1 VAKKLVLVV
10 VDGMTPAAF
19 ERAIAGG
26 RAPAMAFLAAEGE
39 YRQATSV
46 FPSLTPVCLTS
57 IATGRARRPPHP
69 SLVWW
74 NREERRIVE
83 YGSSLSALR
92 AAGLSQSLVDTIFN
106 MNARHLSRDAVTVY
120 EALEDAGLVAAA
132 VNITCYR
139 GRHRYLPTVPGLNRA
154 AFGPRRFFFYGLFES
169 DRTGAPFAVRSRRA
183 GSVDAYAAAVGRWLV
198 TRDGFDFLAFYL
210 SGYDFASHAGGP
222 DGAEADLALEQA
234 DAAIGALLDAAG
246 GPDEF
251 LERYAVVLLSDHGQT
266 RVERASRLEEP
277 LADVA
282 DEIVVA
288 ASNRAGQVYLRPNA
302 RVDAGDL
309 AQRLDG
315 FAAVDVTLR
324 REGDRVVARK
334 DGEDAPVE
342 KLDYP
347 ATALARRSRTQRG
360 RIAGITAEGWEL
372 ADLGGRHHAGGRRLA
387 RRGRL
392 ARPARDRRP
401 RGGAA
406 ADHGRRS
413 CRARA
418 LRRCVA
424 GRDGGAR
431 RCSLTSGPG
440 WSTSSSTGA
449 GSPTSACSQRWDACR
464 ELFVPP
470 ACARPPTRCRAP
482 DRGRADDL
490 PAVHGRAHL

>member
-1 VAKKLVLVV
+1 MAKKLVLVV

-19 ERAIAGG
+19 ERAIAEG

-57 IATGRARRPPHP
+57 IATGAGPGVHHIP

-106 MNARHLSRDAVTVY
+106 MNARHLSRDAVTIY

-234 DAAIGALLDAAG
+234 DAAIGTLLDAAG

-251 LERYAVVLLSDHGQT
+251 LERYALVLLSDHGQT

-282 DEIVVA
+282 NEIVVA
-288 ASNRAGQVYLRPNA
+288 ASNRAGQVYLRPDA
-302 RVDAGDL
+302 RVDAGEL
-309 AQRLDG
+309 ARRLDG

-334 DGEDAPVE
+334 EGEDAPVE
-342 KLDYP
+342 KLDHP
-347 ATALARRSRTQRG
+347 DAAWRARSALADPN
-360 RIAGITAEGWEL
+360 AGELLVSAAEGWEL
-372 ADLGGRHHAGGRRLA
+372 ADLGGRHHAGG
-387 RRGRL
+387 GS
-392 ARPARDRRP
+392 
-401 RGGAA
+401 
-406 ADHGRRS
+406 HGS
-413 CRARA
+413 
-418 LRRCVA
+418 LVA
-424 GRDGGAR
+424 GDSLVPLVTVGLAAEPR
-431 RCSLTSGPG
+431 RITDV
-440 WSTSSSTGA
+440 A
-449 GSPTSACSQRWDACR
+449 
-464 ELFVPP
+464 
-470 ACARPPTRCRAP
+470 
-482 DRGRADDL
+482 
-490 PAVHGRAHL
+490 PAVLEHFGVAVPEAMEAPAGVR

>member
-1 VAKKLVLVV
+1 MAKKLVLVV

-19 ERAIAGG
+19 ERAIAEG

-57 IATGRARRPPHP
+57 IATGAGPGVHHIP

-106 MNARHLSRDAVTVY
+106 MNARHLSRDAVTIY

-234 DAAIGALLDAAG
+234 DAAIGTLLDAAG

-251 LERYAVVLLSDHGQT
+251 LERYALVLLSDHGQT

-282 DEIVVA
+282 EEIVVA
-288 ASNRAGQVYLRPNA
+288 ASNRAGQVYLRPDA
-302 RVDAGDL
+302 RVDAGEL
-309 AQRLDG
+309 ARRLDG

-342 KLDYP
+342 KLDHP
-347 ATALARRSRTQRG
+347 DAAWRARSALADPN
-360 RIAGITAEGWEL
+360 AGELLVSAAEGWEL
-372 ADLGGRHHAGGRRLA
+372 ADLGGRHHAGG
-387 RRGRL
+387 GS
-392 ARPARDRRP
+392 
-401 RGGAA
+401 
-406 ADHGRRS
+406 HGS
-413 CRARA
+413 
-418 LRRCVA
+418 LVA
-424 GRDGGAR
+424 GDSLVPLVTVGLAAEPR
-431 RCSLTSGPG
+431 RITDV
-440 WSTSSSTGA
+440 A
-449 GSPTSACSQRWDACR
+449 
-464 ELFVPP
+464 
-470 ACARPPTRCRAP
+470 
-482 DRGRADDL
+482 
-490 PAVHGRAHL
+490 PAVLEHFGVAVPEAMEAPAGVR